1 MVGGA
6 AGGQRVHRS
15 LQVGHRGDELGVLG
29 GRLGKA
35 DHADAAAGADVAV
48 LAAVGGLVDDVDK
61 GLGAVFQVGQGA
73 ARHAAGAVQD
83 EDDVGGVAGDIGLGC
98 ERQRHLESAAAFD
111 AVDADFFVRAGD
123 AHRDQSFLSA
133 LVGAQY
139 RICAGCRKRVL

>member
-6 AGGQRVHRS
+6 AGGQRVHRG

-35 DHADAAAGADVAV
+35 DYADAAAGAN
-48 LAAVGGLVDDVDK
+48 LPCPAAGGLVDDVDEGIRA
-61 GLGAVFQVGQGA
+61 GLEIGKGA

-98 ERQRHLESAAAFD
+98 ERQRYLESAAAFD

-139 RICAGCRKRVL
+139 RICAGCRKRAL